1 MQSFGTD
8 QAWTGGISNDELFK
22 RTCFLSNLLQKEEVQ
37 RFRITEKNRPYFDEL
52 IKVMLD
58 RKIMLFLNEKLVLK
72 VGAETFILF
81 VSSLIWPMID
91 SYYATLLFTVS
102 MAIGKEGSS
111 ASVEAS
117 EIVKK
122 IQWLSESLYEE
133 RVLRLFE
140 ACNIESIKNA
150 VATFREMG
158 IIESKSVFL
167 LLADKYRHSE
177 KELAML
183 LDEISRYR
191 CQANLQEL
199 VSKSHES

>member
-1 MQSFGTD
+1 M
-8 QAWTGGISNDELFK
+8 
-22 RTCFLSNLLQKEEVQ
+22 SNLLQKEEVQ
-37 RFRITEKNRPYFDEL
+37 RFRITDKNRPYFDEL
-52 IKVMLD
+52 IKVMLN
-58 RKIMLFLNEKLVLK
+58 RKIILFLNDKFVLK

-177 KELAML
+177 RELAML

>member
-1 MQSFGTD
+1 M
-8 QAWTGGISNDELFK
+8 
-22 RTCFLSNLLQKEEVQ
+22 LSMDN
-37 RFRITEKNRPYFDEL
+37 
-52 IKVMLD
+52 
-58 RKIMLFLNEKLVLK
+58 KLVLK

-81 VSSLIWPMID
+81 VSSLIWPMVD

-117 EIVKK
+117 EIIKR
-122 IQWLSESLYEE
+122 IQWLSESLYDE

-158 IIESKSVFL
+158 VIQQKSVFL
-167 LLADKYRHSE
+167 LLADKYRHNE
-177 KELAML
+177 KQLAVM

-191 CQANLQEL
+191 CHANLQEL
-199 VSKSHES
+199 VNKSHDS